1 MRFALLLAAA
11 MTLAIFTAQASA
23 EAGDWLVRAGIT
35 NLDPDDDG
43 GNLNGANLDVT
54 VKSSASISLEGTY
67 MITNNIGVELLASY
81 PFEHDVQLEN
91 AGNIGDTKHLP
102 PTVSLQWHFTQFGAF
117 KPYVGVGVNY
127 TYFFEENTRGA
138 LAGSDLDLDD
148 SWGAAFQVGVDY
160 NLTENWFINGNVRY
174 IKIESEAKVDGTKVS
189 DVTIDPWLL
198 GAQVGYRF

>member
-11 MTLAIFTAQASA
+11 MTLATFTAQVSA
-23 EAGDWLVRAGIT
+23 DAGDWLVRAGVT
-35 NLDPDDDG
+35 NIDPDDDG
-43 GNLNGANLDVT
+43 GNLDGTNLDVT

-81 PFEHDVQLEN
+81 PFEHDIQLEG

-138 LAGSDLDLDD
+138 LDGTDLDLDD

-174 IKIESEAKVDGTKVS
+174 IKIEADAKVDGTKVS
-189 DVTIDPWLL
+189 EVTIDPWLL